1 MALSAKW
8 RGILY
13 VVSAILSVAL
23 GVAIALGF
31 VTVGQIDEWVAAGV
45 YAVTTVASV
54 LARLNLTSDPQ

>member
-8 RGILY
+8 RGSLY

-54 LARLNLTSDPQ
+54 LARLNLTPDPQ

>member
-8 RGILY
+8 RGVLY
-13 VVSAILSVAL
+13 VVSAVLSVAL

-45 YAVTTVASV
+45 YAVTTVASI
-54 LARLNLTSDPQ
+54 LARLNLTPDSE

>member
-31 VTVGQIDEWVAAGV
+31 VTVGQIDEWVTAGV

-54 LARLNLTSDPQ
+54 LARLNLTPDPQ